1 MEQLLS
7 DLELIRDGLLD
18 ATADYW
24 VPLVEATATMPT
36 WALAAAGAGAL
47 ALLGV
52 LIFGGRRLRGG
63 DRLDRPDP
71 FLRAPNGDAA
81 TPHPVETHNAA
92 IAMPQADAPT
102 PAAAAPQPMEPDP
115 LPDTPEIQGLAEIL
129 ADRGLDSGGRDG
141 RLRTFAGELDD
152 LRARLATVS
161 AGSASTAQLLRD
173 ARGAI
178 ASGDLSQGTDLLIRA
193 ADEEDAT
200 GRKHDWTA
208 GVHGRAAA
216 LSRLVAGDL
225 MAARD
230 DLEEAAT
237 LYALAAEATPA
248 EDTELKVE
256 CFGKLGALAHGRAD
270 YRTARK
276 YFADALTVLEDA
288 GGEDHL
294 DLGGVLNNLG
304 LACDL
309 TGDRKS
315 AEAHYQRALA
325 ADEKAWGD
333 DHLNVAAV
341 LNNLALSYRR
351 AGKTQAAVPLFRRAV
366 AIKEKHL
373 MPGDASL
380 ARALVN
386 LAAALR
392 ALGREEDARDL
403 ERRAGVPP
411 PEPEPVPEPEPA
423 FETEEDPTTA
433 ADDGADTAGETGTR
447 PLPAT

>member
-52 LIFGGRRLRGG
+52 LIFGGRRLSGG
-63 DRLDRPDP
+63 DRLDRPNP
-71 FLRAPNGDAA
+71 FLRATNGDTAA
-81 TPHPVETHNAA
+81 PHPVETHTAA
-92 IAMPQADAPT
+92 IAIPPADAAT
-102 PAAAAPQPMEPDP
+102 RAEATPQPMEPAP

-129 ADRGLDSGGRDG
+129 ADRGLDGSGRDG

-161 AGSASTAQLLRD
+161 AGSAATAQLLRD

-178 ASGDLSQGTDLLIRA
+178 ASGDLSHGTDLLIRA

-225 MAARD
+225 MAAREE
-230 DLEEAAT
+230 LEEAAT

-248 EDTELKVE
+248 EDRELKVE
-256 CFGKLGALAHGRAD
+256 CLGKLGALAHGRED
-270 YRTARK
+270 YRAARK
-276 YFADALTVLEDA
+276 HFTEALAVLEDA
-288 GGEDHL
+288 GAEDHP

-392 ALGREEDARDL
+392 ALGREEDAQDL

-411 PEPEPVPEPEPA
+411 PEPEPDEEPA
-423 FETEEDPTTA
+423 TEMNPGDADSETA
-433 ADDGADTAGETGTR
+433 NG